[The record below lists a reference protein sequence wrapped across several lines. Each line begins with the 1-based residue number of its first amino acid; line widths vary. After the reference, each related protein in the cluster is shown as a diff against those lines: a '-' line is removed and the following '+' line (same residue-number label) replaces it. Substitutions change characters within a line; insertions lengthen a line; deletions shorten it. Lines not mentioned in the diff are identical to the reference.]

1 VTAMLEVQNVTK
13 TFGEL
18 YAVKNVSFKLEE
30 GEILGLI
37 GPNGAGKTTLFNCI
51 SGMYPLTSGK
61 VLFKGADITGLTPD
75 KICRTGISRTFQLVR
90 PFLNMSA
97 LDNVIIG
104 ALYGRENKIGMDEAH
119 EEAMRLLKICG
130 LEKRMDD
137 LAKNLTMVDRKMIEL
152 ARALATDPELLL
164 IDELIAGLN
173 EIETEE
179 GMKTVKRIRDE
190 LGITVFWV
198 EHVMKAIMG
207 SVDRIVVIHHGE
219 KIAMGTPKEISSDQK
234 VIDAYLGEKYLI

>member
-1 VTAMLEVQNVTK
+1 MLEVQNVTK
-13 TFGEL
+13 HFGEL
-18 YAVKNVSFKLEE
+18 VAVKNVSFKLEE

-51 SGMYPLTSGK
+51 SGRYPLTEGK
-61 VLFKGADITGLTPD
+61 VLFKSSDITGLPPD

-90 PFLNMSA
+90 PFLNLSA
-97 LDNVIIG
+97 LDNVVIG
-104 ALYGRENKIGMDEAH
+104 ALYGRKEKLGLDEAK
-119 EEAMRLLKICG
+119 EEAMRLLKVCG
-130 LEKRMDD
+130 LEKKKDD

-173 EIETEE
+173 ETETDE
-179 GMKTVKRIRDE
+179 GMKTVKRVRDE

-219 KIAMGTPKEISSDQK
+219 KIAMGTPKEISNDPK

>member
-1 VTAMLEVQNVTK
+1 MLEVQNVTK
-13 TFGEL
+13 AFGEL
-18 YAVKNVSFKLEE
+18 VAVKNVSFKLEE

-51 SGMYPLTSGK
+51 SGRYPLTSGK
-61 VLFKGADITGLTPD
+61 VMFKGTDITGLTPD

-90 PFLNMSA
+90 PFLNLSA
-97 LDNVIIG
+97 LDNVVIG
-104 ALYGRENKIGMDEAH
+104 ALYGRKEKLGLDEAQ

-130 LEKRMDD
+130 LEKKRDD
-137 LAKNLTMVDRKMIEL
+137 LAKNLTIVDRKMIEL
-152 ARALATDPELLL
+152 ARALATDPELIL

-173 EIETEE
+173 ETETDE
-179 GMKTVKRIRDE
+179 GMKTVKRVRNE

-219 KIAMGTPKEISSDQK
+219 KIAMGTPKEISNDPK

>member
-1 VTAMLEVQNVTK
+1 MLEVQNVTK